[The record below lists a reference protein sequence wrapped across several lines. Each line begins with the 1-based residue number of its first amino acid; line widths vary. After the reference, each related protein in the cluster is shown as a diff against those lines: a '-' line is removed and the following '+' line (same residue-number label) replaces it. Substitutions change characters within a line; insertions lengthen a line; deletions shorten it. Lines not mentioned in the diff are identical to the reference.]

1 MRFWWTTMGYA
12 QLHRRTI
19 TRFFWLETIKGRLTA
34 VNMTTATAQ
43 TFVQRRNAVNCRQR
57 QVSSRELNAEDVVS
71 TRLSLSDAKRS
82 EALTKNCHES
92 FKNIVHDNLPAV
104 TEIKREAAKIIVDF
118 AFGNE
123 FERAQYVIAWRWH
136 MYDIINSILRR
147 KRHKYVTNQRNVKN
161 LAESASTWSVAALRN
176 W

>member
-1 MRFWWTTMGYA
+1 MGYA

-71 TRLSLSDAKRS
+71 RRLSLSDAKRS
-82 EALTKNCHES
+82 EALTKSCHES

-104 TEIKREAAKIIVDF
+104 TEIKREAA
-118 AFGNE
+118 
-123 FERAQYVIAWRWH
+123 
-136 MYDIINSILRR
+136 
-147 KRHKYVTNQRNVKN
+147 
-161 LAESASTWSVAALRN
+161 
-176 W
+176 

>member
-1 MRFWWTTMGYA
+1 MGHAKLHTRTM
-12 QLHRRTI
+12 
-19 TRFFWLETIKGRLTA
+19 TRFIWLETIKGRLTA

-82 EALTKNCHES
+82 EALTKSCHES

-104 TEIKREAAKIIVDF
+104 TEIKREAA
-118 AFGNE
+118 
-123 FERAQYVIAWRWH
+123 
-136 MYDIINSILRR
+136 
-147 KRHKYVTNQRNVKN
+147 
-161 LAESASTWSVAALRN
+161 
-176 W
+176 